1 MNDFDKGFMM
11 GMAMS
16 DDDAS
21 QNEGCE
27 GCLKTL
33 VSGILIY
40 IGAMILA
47 VIGTLVLIYLI
58 AGH

>member
-11 GMAMS
+11 GMAMG
-16 DDDAS
+16 DDDES

-27 GCLKTL
+27 GCFKTL

-47 VIGTLVLIYLI
+47 VIGTLFFIYLI

>member
-11 GMAMS
+11 GMAMG
-16 DDDAS
+16 DDNESS
-21 QNEGCE
+21 QNNEGCF
-27 GCLKTL
+27 KTL

-47 VIGTLVLIYLI
+47 VIGTLVLIYLT

>member
-1 MNDFDKGFMM
+1 MNDFDKGLMM

-16 DDDAS
+16 DDDYS

-27 GCLKTL
+27 GCFKTL

-40 IGAMILA
+40 IGAMVA
-47 VIGTLVLIYLI
+47 VFIIVLLIIWLIG
-58 AGH
+58 GR

>member
-16 DDDAS
+16 DDDTS
-21 QNEGCE
+21 QNEGGE
-27 GCLKTL
+27 GCFKTL

-47 VIGTLVLIYLI
+47 VIGTLILIYLI